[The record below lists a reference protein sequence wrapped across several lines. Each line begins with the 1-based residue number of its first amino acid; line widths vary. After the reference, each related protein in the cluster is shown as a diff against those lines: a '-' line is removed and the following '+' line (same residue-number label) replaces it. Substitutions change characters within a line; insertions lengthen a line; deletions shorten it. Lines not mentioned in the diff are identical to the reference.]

1 VLAELD
7 SDADLQTVTDYKAMA
22 AAGVMTTPAVGID
35 GVIRL
40 SGRIPKPD
48 DVKAWLR

>member
-1 VLAELD
+1 
-7 SDADLQTVTDYKAMA
+7 MA
-22 AAGVMTTPAVGID
+22 TPAVGID

-48 DVKAWLR
+48 GSTSAT